1 MQEKFGIANARMDII
16 NNHINDR
23 KNSESTVT
31 TYDRLNNNNNKTKM
45 PTMHLTDILHNKTNR
60 RMIR

>member
-16 NNHINDR
+16 NNHKNVR

-31 TYDRLNNNNNKTKM
+31 IYDRLNNNNKTKM
-45 PTMHLTDILHNKTNR
+45 PTMHLTEILHNKTNR